1 MIGVTLSFCCFLF
14 LIILASFYFSK
25 QRVNSLDNKFF
36 SRLIVINIIGIFID
50 IAGYFSFR
58 ELGTDNIINIMIS
71 KVYLFYYLT
80 YTFGFMLY
88 VISIAHKGIG
98 KYLKIIVLL
107 YALVG
112 AIMMSLPIN
121 LYFDNNVGYSY
132 GPSVNFAY
140 VLILGF
146 GFVMLG
152 SLFKNMRKVP
162 VKKYIPLY
170 TFIFMTIVSF
180 IIQKNNPE
188 ITILLLSNSLVTFL
202 IYFTIENPDVKVIN
216 ELNRNKD
223 ILEKNNEDRSN
234 LLFKMTQEVRKP
246 VNNIDS
252 LVNMIDTE
260 KEYDKLED
268 IVTTIKSNT
277 RQISYIVNDVLDVS
291 DVDVRKI
298 KIENNKY
305 DVRVLFDEINLF
317 IKDKVDVNV
326 TYNSSISSELPKYL
340 NGDNIKIKQAIMSIL
355 MNSVENTKRGF
366 IDLNVSVIV
375 KYDMCRLIITVEDS
389 GCGMNIGKINDIL
402 TLDKPLD
409 ESDEKRLESMDVDLN
424 ITKKIINIIGGSMMI
439 KSEVDKGSEFVVVID
454 QKIVSDKK
462 DRIKTNYNN
471 DKIRVL
477 IVDDDLD
484 KLNNEKEIFIKN
496 DIDVVG
502 TMYGLDVVNK
512 IRASEKYDYIILD
525 DDTVKGSAKS
535 TLDDL
540 KSIKGF
546 DIPVIVMLDK
556 NKKMIKEKYKEIG
569 FSDYILKD
577 DIEESINEFI
587 KKIK

>member
-1 MIGVTLSFCCFLF
+1 MIGVSLSFCCFLF

-36 SRLIVINIIGIFID
+36 SRLITINIIGIFID

-58 ELGTDNIINIMIS
+58 GLGTDNIINIMIS

-98 KYLKIIVLL
+98 KYLRIIVLL

-112 AIMMSLPIN
+112 AVMLSLPIS

-146 GFVMLG
+146 GVVMLV
-152 SLFKNMRKVP
+152 SLIKNLRKVP
-162 VKKYIPLY
+162 VKKYIPLF

-223 ILEKNNEDRSN
+223 ILEKNNEERSN
-234 LLFKMTQEVRKP
+234 FLFKMTQELRKP
-246 VNNIDS
+246 VSNIDN
-252 LVNMIDTE
+252 LTNMIDTTKNE
-260 KEYDKLED
+260 KLED
-268 IVTTIKSNT
+268 IVNTIKSNT
-277 RQISYIVNDVLDVS
+277 RQISYLISDVLDVS
-291 DVDVRKI
+291 DVDIRKI
-298 KIENNKY
+298 KIESNKY
-305 DVRVLFDEINLF
+305 DARRLFDEINLF
-317 IKDKVDVNV
+317 IKDKVGLNV
-326 TYNSSISSELPKYL
+326 TYNYSISSELPRYL
-340 NGDNIKIKQAIMSIL
+340 NGDYIKIKQAIMSIL
-355 MNSVENTKRGF
+355 MNSVENTKKGF
-366 IDLNVSVIV
+366 IDMNVSVIV
-375 KYDMCRLIITVEDS
+375 KYDMCRLIISIEDS
-389 GCGMNIGKINDIL
+389 GVGMNISKINDIL

-409 ESDEKRLESMDVDLN
+409 DTDEKRLENMDVDLN

-439 KSEVDKGSEFVVVID
+439 RSEVDKGSEFIVVID
-454 QKIVSDKK
+454 QSIVSDKK
-462 DRIKTNYNN
+462 DNIKTNFNEN
-471 DKIRVL
+471 KKRVL
-477 IVDDDLD
+477 VIDDDMDL
-484 KLNNEKEIFIKN
+484 LNKEKEIFIKN
-496 DIDVVG
+496 GIDVVG
-502 TMYGLDVVNK
+502 TMYGLDAVNK
-512 IRASEKYDYIILD
+512 IRNNDIFDYIFID

-535 TLDDL
+535 TLEDL
-540 KSIKGF
+540 KSIDNF
-546 DIPVIVMLDK
+546 NIPVIVMLER
-556 NKKMIKEKYKEIG
+556 NKELIKDKYKEIG

-577 DIEESINEFI
+577 DIEKSITDYI
-587 KKIK
+587 KKMK

>member
-234 LLFKMTQEVRKP
+234 FLFKMTQEVRKP
-246 VNNIDS
+246 VSNIEN
-252 LVNMIDTE
+252 LANMIDTE
-260 KEYDKLED
+260 KEYVKLED
-268 IVTTIKSNT
+268 IVSAIKSNT

-305 DVRVLFDEINLF
+305 DAKRLFDEINLF

-366 IDLNVSVIV
+366 IDLNVSVMV

-409 ESDEKRLESMDVDLN
+409 ETDEKRLENMDVDLN

-439 KSEVDKGSEFVVVID
+439 KSEVDKGSEFIVVID

-462 DRIKTNYNN
+462 DSEKTNYNN
-471 DKIRVL
+471 DKKRVL

-484 KLNNEKEIFIKN
+484 VLNIEKEIFLNN
-496 DIDVVG
+496 DIDAVG
-502 TMYGLDVVNK
+502 TMYGLDALNRVRNG
-512 IRASEKYDYIILD
+512 EKFDYILLD

-540 KSIKGF
+540 KNIKGF
-546 DIPVIVMLDK
+546 DIPVVVMLEK
-556 NKKMIKEKYKEIG
+556 NKVMIKDKYKEIG

-577 DIEESINEFI
+577 NIEESINSFI
-587 KKIK
+587 KRMK